1 MGKALR
7 RKTFIRSPRVF
18 WWGLA
23 CWVVI
28 GVLFGLVVA
37 GFGYIVWWL
46 AQ

>member
-1 MGKALR
+1 VGKALR

-28 GVLFGLVVA
+28 GVLLALVVA
-37 GFGYIVWWL
+37 GFVFILLVV
-46 AQ
+46 AS

>member
-23 CWVVI
+23 CWLVI
-28 GVLFGLVVA
+28 GVLFALVVA
-37 GFGYIVWWL
+37 GFGYILWWL
-46 AQ
+46 AS

>member
-28 GVLFGLVVA
+28 GVLFALVVA
-37 GFGYIVWWL
+37 GFGYILWWL
-46 AQ
+46 AS